1 MQAVIM
7 AGGKGTRL
15 ASVTRDLIPKPMVP
29 FCGKPLI
36 ERIIE
41 RLVANGV
48 RDVVVCVGYLGE
60 QITSY
65 FSETRVSG
73 VNLRFVSE
81 TEPLGSAGALYYAK
95 EYLSEDFLFVYGD
108 LIFDVDI
115 ARMFRF
121 HRSKN
126 GLATLFVHPNSHPYD
141 SDLVRCDEEG
151 RVLGFEYKDRE
162 QNCDYA
168 NLVNAGMAIF
178 SPEIFQFLPKP
189 RKISL
194 EKGLLANALLAGKEL
209 WSYRS
214 PEFIKDVGTPDRL
227 AEAERE
233 WESGKIAARNLK
245 NRQKAIF
252 LDRDGTINEF
262 DGLVTS
268 PDQIRLI
275 PGAAEAIRLIN
286 RSGYLAIVATN
297 QPVVARGECS
307 LDGLSAIHRRL
318 DALLGNEG
326 AFLDDLVFCPHHP
339 DRGFLGEIPQYKI
352 ECNCRKPKPG
362 MLLSMA
368 EKYNVDLNSSWMIG
382 DSFRDVMAG
391 QNAGT
396 KTALLHNPAKQSNIP
411 VSPDMECERLCD
423 AIRNILTGDSDVK

>member
-36 ERIIE
+36 ERAIE
-41 RLVANGV
+41 CLAANGV
-48 RDVVVCVGYLGE
+48 HDVVVCVGYLGE

-65 FSETRVSG
+65 LSEPRIHG
-73 VNLRFVSE
+73 VNLRFVAE
-81 TEPLGSAGALYYAK
+81 PEPLGTAGALYFAR
-95 EYLSEDFLFVYGD
+95 EHLSEDFLFVYGD
-108 LIFDVDI
+108 LIFDMDF

-126 GLATLFVHPNSHPYD
+126 GLATIFVHPNSHPFD
-141 SDLVRCDEEG
+141 SDLVRCDAEG
-151 RVLGFEYKDRE
+151 RVLGFDYKDRE
-162 QNCDYA
+162 HNCDYA

-178 SPEIFQFLPKP
+178 SPEIFQFLSEPK
-189 RKISL
+189 KTAL
-194 EKGLLANALLAGKEL
+194 EKGLLAGALRAEKPL

-214 PEFIKDVGTPDRL
+214 PEFVKDVGTPKRL
-227 AEAERE
+227 EEAEQE
-233 WESGKIAARNLK
+233 WKSGKIAARNLK

-252 LDRDGTINEF
+252 LDRDGTINEY
-262 DGLVTS
+262 DGLITS

-307 LDGLSAIHRRL
+307 LKKLDAIHRRL
-318 DALLGNEG
+318 DTLLGNEG
-326 AFLDDLVFCPHHP
+326 AYLDDLVFCPHHP
-339 DRGFLGEIPQYKI
+339 DKGFPGEIPQFKV
-352 ECNCRKPKPG
+352 ECDCRKPKPG
-362 MLLSMA
+362 MLTSAA
-368 EKYNVDLNSSWMIG
+368 EKYNIDLNASWMIG
-382 DSFRDVMAG
+382 DAEMDVAAG
-391 QNAGT
+391 INAGT
-396 KTALLHNPAKQSNIP
+396 RTVLVHSRATRKTLDVRPTL
-411 VSPDMECERLCD
+411 DCERLID
-423 AIRNILTGDSDVK
+423 AVRIILNKETP

>member
-41 RLVANGV
+41 RLAANGV

-189 RKISL
+189 QKISL
-194 EKGLLANALLAGKEL
+194 EEGLLADALLAGNEL

-227 AEAERE
+227 VEAERE

-262 DGLVTS
+262 VGLVTS

-275 PGAAEAIRLIN
+275 PSAAEAIRLIN

-307 LDGLSAIHRRL
+307 LDELSAIHRRL

-339 DRGFLGEIPQYKI
+339 DKGYPGEIPQFKI
-352 ECNCRKPKPG
+352 ECDCRKPKPG
-362 MLLSMA
+362 MLTSA
-368 EKYNVDLNSSWMIG
+368 AKKYNIDLNVSWMIG
-382 DSFRDVMAG
+382 DAEMDVAAG
-391 QNAGT
+391 INAGT
-396 KTALLHNPAKQSNIP
+396 KTALVHSRATKKAFDLRPTL
-411 VSPDMECERLCD
+411 ECERLID
-423 AIRNILTGDSDVK
+423 AVRIILDQEKP